1 MTTLTKAE
9 ANNPKTKVR
18 KRNGAW
24 CVLTFIEHN
33 NHEVEY
39 LVGTYDSWLVAFSV
53 AQVEASPDHWPF
65 YMEACS

>member
-1 MTTLTKAE
+1 MITSLDSR
-9 ANNPKTKVR
+9 PKTKVR

-53 AQVEASPDHWPF
+53 AQVEASPDQWPF